1 MKKAFPVILMVIG
14 LAFLVG
20 GTYTVVRGFD
30 ARNEVRAELLR
41 QNIVTPE
48 DASIPNAQVT
58 DATTAKAM
66 ADIIDVHSREIT
78 GDRSYAE
85 LGRYMTPDGGDTS
98 DEALALKNDQGEP
111 VANPIR
117 DVMFQASTLRTS
129 LYTSVMAFNIADL
142 VVGLGL
148 AIAVLGFAVGGLGVV
163 LASLAIPSVARRFH
177 VQPVVEP
184 PAA

>member
-1 MKKAFPVILMVIG
+1 MKRIFPIVLMIIG

-20 GTYTVVRGFD
+20 GSYTVLRGFD
-30 ARNEVRAELLR
+30 AREQVKDELIA
-41 QNIVTPE
+41 QDIVTPE
-48 DASIPNAQVT
+48 DASIPNVQVR
-58 DATTAKAM
+58 DAATAKAM

-85 LGRYMTPDGGDTS
+85 LGRYLTPDGGDTS
-98 DEALALKNDQGEP
+98 DEALALKDSEGNP

-117 DVMFQASTLRTS
+117 DVMFTATTLRTS
-129 LYTSVMAFNIADL
+129 LFTSMMAFNVADL
-142 VVGLGL
+142 VIGLGL
-148 AIAVLGFAVGGLGVV
+148 AIAVLGFAVGGIGVV

-177 VQPVVEP
+177 VQPVVAP